1 MFGVAGFFGAFID
14 YLRPTKSP
22 YLVVILIAVGVICF
36 KVGVT
41 PSNPELQR
49 LSVPE
54 RLDVPGFFLPIFLII
69 FAMVPLSL
77 IRRTKNDTQGTA
89 ADGATPQADAIA
101 NAKYEND
108 LDGVF
113 KFSRALCLAV
123 AAIMLF
129 VFYNSPLA
137 DNWYSSIGYWI
148 IMIQL
153 ATFLSY
159 MAFKHYA
166 GEDVSNIG
174 LFQISFI
181 TAVLF
186 AGCTFLATEMRGNE
200 GTFQYFYYC
209 KSQNVQFAANG
220 GSDQYR
226 CNEEPAPERGKI
238 QFKTEQYRPD
248 FLQISFVVFLVGW
261 SIYEFFWLNVLF
273 RMVASSKKIQPPPK
287 NDPSVSPA

>member
-1 MFGVAGFFGAFID
+1 MFGVAGFFGTFID

-36 KVGVT
+36 KVGVN
-41 PSNPELQR
+41 PSNDELR
-49 LSVPE
+49 KLSLPE
-54 RLDVPGFFLPIFLII
+54 RLDAPGFFFPIFVII

-77 IRRTKNDTQGTA
+77 IRRTKKDAEPISGSSS
-89 ADGATPQADAIA
+89 PQADAIA

-137 DNWYSSIGYWI
+137 NNWYSSIGYWI

-153 ATFLSY
+153 ITFLSY

-186 AGCTFLATEMRGNE
+186 AGCTFLATEIRGDE

-209 KSQNVQFAANG
+209 KTQNVQFV
-220 GSDQYR
+220 GSAGSEQYP
-226 CNEEPAPERGKI
+226 CNEIFAEQQGKI
-238 QFKTEQYRPD
+238 RSKIEQYRPD
-248 FLQISFVVFLVGW
+248 FLQISFAVLLACWTV
-261 SIYEFFWLNVLF
+261 YEIFWLSALIQ
-273 RMVASSKKIQPPPK
+273 MATSAKGLKPTSTDTTSS
-287 NDPSVSPA
+287 SA